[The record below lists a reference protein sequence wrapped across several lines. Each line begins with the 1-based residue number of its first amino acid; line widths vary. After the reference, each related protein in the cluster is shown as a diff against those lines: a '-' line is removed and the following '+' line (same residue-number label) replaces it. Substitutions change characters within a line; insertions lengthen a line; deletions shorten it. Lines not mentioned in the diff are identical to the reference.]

1 MPQLIPIYFVNQVSF
16 LYLVLILLIVLVSKV
31 FLPRILRLSLV
42 RKTLV
47 EGSIKK

>member
-16 LYLVLILLIVLVSKV
+16 LYLILIILIVLVSKV
-31 FLPRILRLSLV
+31 FLPRIPRLSLV
-42 RKTLV
+42 RKALT